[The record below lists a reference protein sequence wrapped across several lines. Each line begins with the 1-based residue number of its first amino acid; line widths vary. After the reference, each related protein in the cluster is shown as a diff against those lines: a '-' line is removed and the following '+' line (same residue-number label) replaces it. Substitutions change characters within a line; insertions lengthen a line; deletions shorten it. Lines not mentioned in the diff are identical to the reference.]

1 MFAAERHKDQKIK
14 DKNVS
19 YIVHLSLVAM
29 ELINLFATVKGFDED
44 YAIQTALLHDVI
56 EDTDAQYS
64 DVEKH
69 FGGEIADGV
78 LALTKDYS
86 LPKEAQMKD
95 SVARIL
101 KQPRE
106 ISLVKMSDR
115 ISNLNPPPVSWIKRK
130 LKIITKRRY
139 SYTTVCI
146 GRTRLWLKDS
156 GKKRRV
162 IKDFYDKFD
171 EIESLKYINYNNKK
185 RGIL

>member
-1 MFAAERHKDQKIK
+1 MYAKTLMFAAERHKDQKIK

-115 ISNLNPPPVSWIKRK
+115 ISNLNPPPVSWDKEKIKNYYEEAIFIYDSLHRADETMAQRLREK
-130 LKIITKRRY
+130 TESYKRF
-139 SYTTVCI
+139 
-146 GRTRLWLKDS
+146 L
-156 GKKRRV
+156 
-162 IKDFYDKFD
+162 
-171 EIESLKYINYNNKK
+171 
-185 RGIL
+185 